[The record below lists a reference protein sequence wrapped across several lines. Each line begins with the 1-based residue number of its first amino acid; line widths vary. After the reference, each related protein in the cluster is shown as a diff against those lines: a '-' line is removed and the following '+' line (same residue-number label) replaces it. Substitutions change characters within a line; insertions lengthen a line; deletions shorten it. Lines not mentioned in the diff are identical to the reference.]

1 MRALFWVIGLLALLI
16 VAIGVY
22 IVMNSGALL
31 ERAIESYGSDYL
43 GAPVEVGR
51 ANVSLTEGSAAIDGL
66 VIGNPPGF
74 SGPPAFR
81 LDNISMTLNTD
92 ELSSELI
99 ALREVSVDG
108 ADVSALVKGRQS
120 NLQAIMD
127 HLNARIGTAEED
139 PAAESEVKLL
149 IDRFAFTNAEASVDS
164 DVLGQAAVDVPDI
177 NLEDIGRQSGGATVG
192 EVLRQVLEPVVRA
205 VTRRL
210 VEQGVDLEGARERIE
225 QNVRERADDAV
236 GSGLNR
242 LRDALQPRG
251 DEEAQQSQDQQ

>member
-16 VAIGVY
+16 VAIGVFV
-22 IVMNSGALL
+22 IMNSAALL

-43 GAPVEVGR
+43 GAPVEVAG
-51 ANVSLTEGSAAIDGL
+51 ANVSLTEGSAGINGL

-81 LDNISMTLNTD
+81 LDNISITLNTD

-99 ALREVSVDG
+99 ALREVTVDG
-108 ADVSALVKGRQS
+108 ANVAALVKGRQS

-127 HLNARIGTAEED
+127 HLNARIGATEED
-139 PAAESEVKLL
+139 PAAESEVKLA
-149 IDRFAFTNAEASVDS
+149 IDRFAFTNAQASVES
-164 DVLGQAAVDVPDI
+164 DVLGQATVDVPDI
-177 NLEDIGRQSGGATVG
+177 NLEDIGGESGGATVG

-225 QNVRERADDAV
+225 QNVRERADEAV
-236 GSGLNR
+236 GGRLNR
-242 LRDALQPRG
+242 LRDALQPRR
-251 DEEAQQSQDQQ
+251 DEEAEQAQDQQ